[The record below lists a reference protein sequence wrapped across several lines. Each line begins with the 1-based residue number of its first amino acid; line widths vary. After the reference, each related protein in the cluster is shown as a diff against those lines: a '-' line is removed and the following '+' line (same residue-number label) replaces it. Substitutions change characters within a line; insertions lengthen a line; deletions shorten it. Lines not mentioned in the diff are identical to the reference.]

1 MTPEA
6 FCIGYFYMNLSNKQ
20 ISVYA
25 DKLKQKAIS
34 KLTFYT
40 ELIQIPHFSYLVL
53 LQEQNCIDHLLA
65 LFELPN

>member
-20 ISVYA
+20 ISIYA

-40 ELIQIPHFSYLVL
+40 ELIPHFSYLVL
-53 LQEQNCIDHLLA
+53 LQEQNCIVHLLA
-65 LFELPN
+65 LFKFPN